1 MNNKNYVRFSNEQ
14 IASLGATNE
23 GLEVILNNCNG
34 LVYKIAKKTY
44 MEGYELEE
52 KANICRMGLVKAVRQ
67 FDLEK
72 ANAAG
77 GDFYTFANKVVTSFI
92 YQEAS
97 KLKAGKRGYN
107 KEDGTST
114 KVYSLEYTRDTE
126 GQDAEINYIEDETA
140 DTYKAA
146 TEDKWSWMLKFMT
159 EKEYEYIYLYYR
171 EEYTM
176 EEIAN
181 KYGVSKAMVNKTLK
195 KAINKMKDRYT
206 PEKLAEMLELR

>member
-107 KEDGTST
+107 KEEGTPM
-114 KVYSLEYTRDTE
+114 KVY
-126 GQDAEINYIEDETA
+126 
-140 DTYKAA
+140 
-146 TEDKWSWMLKFMT
+146 
-159 EKEYEYIYLYYR
+159 
-171 EEYTM
+171 
-176 EEIAN
+176 
-181 KYGVSKAMVNKTLK
+181 
-195 KAINKMKDRYT
+195 
-206 PEKLAEMLELR
+206 

>member
-1 MNNKNYVRFSNEQ
+1 MNKNYVRFSNEQ

-34 LVYKIAKKTY
+34 LVYRIAKKTY

-107 KEDGTST
+107 KEEGTSM

-126 GQDAEINYIEDETA
+126 GQDAEINYIEDETI
-140 DTYKAA
+140 DVYRQA
-146 TEDKWSWMLKFMT
+146 TEDKWSWMLKFLT
-159 EKEYEYIYLYYR
+159 QREYECLYYYYR
-171 EEYTM
+171 NQETM
-176 EEIAN
+176 EEIATRF
-181 KYGVSKAMVNKTLK
+181 GVSKQMVRKTLS
-195 KAINKMKDRYT
+195 KATGKLKDRFT
-206 PEKLAEMLELR
+206 ASQLAEKLELR